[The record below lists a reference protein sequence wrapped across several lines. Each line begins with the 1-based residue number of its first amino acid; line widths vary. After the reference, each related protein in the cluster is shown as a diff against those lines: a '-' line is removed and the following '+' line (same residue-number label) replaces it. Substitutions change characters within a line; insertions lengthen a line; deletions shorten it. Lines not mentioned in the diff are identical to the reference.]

1 MVASLFLN
9 LFMSAL
15 KGHPE
20 DMSSPGLISFGYVG
34 VSVKIE
40 WFIAILVQLMNVLM
54 IFPN

>member
-34 VSVKIE
+34 VSVKIAR
-40 WFIAILVQLMNVLM
+40 FIAIFSK
-54 IFPN
+54 IFNF

>member
-1 MVASLFLN
+1 
-9 LFMSAL
+9 MSAL

-40 WFIAILVQLMNVLM
+40 WFIAILVQFSVFKNLNCMR
-54 IFPN
+54 